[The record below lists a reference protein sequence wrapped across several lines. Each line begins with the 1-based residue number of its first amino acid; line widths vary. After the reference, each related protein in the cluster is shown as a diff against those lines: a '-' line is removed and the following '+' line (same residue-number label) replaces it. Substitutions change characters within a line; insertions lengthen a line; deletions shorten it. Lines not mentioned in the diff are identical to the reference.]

1 MDNRT
6 ITLDN
11 IKYSVDQFSDDV
23 KHLVFIH
30 NKFTGQLQD
39 AQLEVM
45 KIQAALNQVSE
56 QLSQQ
61 MRTELAEKAKPDYV
75 DESVEDKA

>member
-11 IKYSVDQFSDDV
+11 VKYAIDQFSDDV

-45 KIQAALNQVSE
+45 KIQAALSQVSD
-56 QLSQQ
+56 QLSNQ
-61 MRTELAEKAKPDYV
+61 MRTELVEKAKPDHV
-75 DESVEDKA
+75 VADAE